1 MTRRYLEKLYAP
13 VQPRRVCYHHG
24 YDTQRVSTV
33 ATASVLYIISSPN
46 LQKKFTH
53 CAGPVLPLLRS

>member
-1 MTRRYLEKLYAP
+1 MTRGYIEKLYAP
-13 VQPRRVCYHHG
+13 VQPRRACYHHG

-33 ATASVLYIISSPN
+33 ATIGVLYTISSPN

-53 CAGPVLPLLRS
+53 CAGPVLPLLRL